1 MKLAGVGDRR
11 LLALRQRRDK
21 NPKKGRGQG
30 EAETGEGPVGEA
42 VPGEGPVDLHPTER
56 PSHGRL
62 GAGATAKQELRSA
75 WIARLER
82 ACHGRQAPA
91 F

>member
-1 MKLAGVGDRR
+1 MGDCWRS
-11 LLALRQRRDK
+11 ASDAVK
-21 NPKKGRGQG
+21 APKGGGGQG

-62 GAGATAKQELRSA
+62 GPVPQRSRDCVA
-75 WIARLER
+75 HGLPGER